1 MEEFVKQSITV
12 FLVVG
17 GLYTALAV
25 IYAVAP
31 QKAISQSLKLAWN
44 EQYVILIR
52 HWGFMVFLVGALYIW
67 SIFDRSVLFPAMLFG
82 AVEKAFMVGLF
93 LANLKKPW
101 IKGFRAITVIDS
113 LMVIYSLLYFAVL
126 IARHSTSL
134 Y

>member
-82 AVEKAFMVGLF
+82 AVEKTFMAGLF

-101 IKGFRAITVIDS
+101 IKGFRTITVIDS

-134 Y
+134 F